1 MNLIPGGNPNMTEL
15 TDIEAARAELYEI
28 ANRHNLDFQ
37 HEDVIAASQRLDVL
51 IAKDQLE
58 RSVPDPRTFV

>member
-1 MNLIPGGNPNMTEL
+1 MTEL
-15 TDIEAARAELYEI
+15 SEIEAARAELYEI

-37 HEDVIAASQRLDVL
+37 HEEVIAASQRLDVL

-58 RSVPDPRTFV
+58 RSIPVPRSFD